1 MNIMNNLLSLFNKK
15 TGKINSWKT
24 SRHPS
29 LYFPLVCSVSITIHL
44 GEEIGRVIKMHCVS
58 SAAITAH
65 KNEKLVPLGQTL
77 VTTLKLLAVSGLAS
91 FLVCAGLTSGL
102 AFCNY
107 YAGDSLKCLQSS
119 ASTSARILTRV
130 LTNPVHFPL
139 TTSTVIPVML
149 LLASNKSESRGV
161 SRGAGWCLFVSLYSL
176 FLVDLTLFS
185 RTETYEEDADLVLPD
200 PLHWR
205 RPCGSMLRN
214 VGILLVF
221 SILL

>member
-1 MNIMNNLLSLFNKK
+1 MSLFNKT

-24 SRHPS
+24 SHHLS

-44 GEEIGRVIKMHCVS
+44 GEEIARVIKMHCARLPVS

-65 KNEKLVPLGQTL
+65 KIEKLVPLGQTL
-77 VTTLKLLAVSGLAS
+77 VRTLKLLAVSGLAS

-119 ASTSARILTRV
+119 ASTSARTLTRV

-139 TTSTVIPVML
+139 TTSTVIPLML

-161 SRGAGWCLFVSLYSL
+161 SRGAGWCLFISLYSL

-185 RTETYEEDADLVLPD
+185 RAEIYSEDAALVLPD

-214 VGILLVF
+214 MGIFLVFNILL
-221 SILL
+221 